1 MDKIGEMDE
10 IGEISEIGESEI
22 GEFNQLIDNCQK
34 ICSDADVSTQNLT
47 KISTNITHNV
57 VKDFDELL
65 KGLHLS
71 ALDSIKKTGHN
82 TFGEQLIEALDG
94 KSSPLFIHGMLES

>member
-10 IGEISEIGESEI
+10 IGEICELGEL
-22 GEFNQLIDNCQK
+22 GEFNQLINNCQK